1 MAAASGVAA
10 SGFAGMKV
18 ELLVRRSSP
27 VRGVGFGIGPMKAR
41 IGVRVRRG
49 PRCEASDAS
58 RASSVSALEQFKISG
73 TDRESFFFF
82 FVFCLFPYH
91 FAIFE

>member
-73 TDRESFFFF
+73 TDREYFFFSP
-82 FVFCLFPYH
+82 LFRM
-91 FAIFE
+91 AADIE